1 MSDPVRRAFTLLELL
16 VVVAIIGI
24 LIAMLIPGASSAWQV
39 ANATQCRSNL
49 NKIFQAEALWLADRN
64 RSMFATGSGWAGS
77 LMTYM
82 EGQSGV
88 FCCPEAAPPREELTG
103 GGGEGEGEGEGDTGD
118 PGGSGGT
125 PDPPPIF
132 DDGPEPPKDPGIEI
146 GFDVY
151 SNANFTD
158 FLWTVGIDSEWA
170 HTTKLGPGEWRYQI
184 EDQGYRGGG
193 DKDYRDIDVAITYE
207 RGVPVSLRIIQEKGA
222 SGNIQGYRFDLKIN
236 GEVVV
241 HNLDQH
247 YNAVVDLR
255 PMAESGVPTPGGGG
269 GGGST
274 GGGGGVLGTL
284 IVYRPVAT
292 NYGMSLG
299 VYRVG
304 SRVVD
309 HIDAKLFLILDFPK
323 RIANFTG
330 YASEGKDDDSPFQ
343 DKYFITDPE
352 KWVQDYGQQG
362 EDWRTYQSLRHFG
375 RANVLFCDGHVESL
389 GLRVDA
395 DDAERG
401 QDTFL
406 DYSSTRWVFRG
417 R

>member
-1 MSDPVRRAFTLLELL
+1 MSGPVRRAFTLLELL
-16 VVVAIIGI
+16 VVVAIVGI

-39 ANATQCRSNL
+39 ANATQCRNNL

-64 RSMFATGSGWAGS
+64 QTMFATGGGWAGS
-77 LMTYM
+77 LMTYL
-82 EGQSGV
+82 EGRGEV
-88 FCCPEAAPPREELTG
+88 LCCPSAVPPADSLVGTTGQVTIDEQGSSG
-103 GGGEGEGEGEGDTGD
+103 GGGGGGGD
-118 PGGSGGT
+118 GGT
-125 PDPPPIF
+125 LPPV
-132 DDGPEPPKDPGIEI
+132 DDGPDPPKDPGIEI

-158 FLWTVGIDSEWA
+158 FLWNVGIDSKWA
-170 HTTKLGPGEWRYQI
+170 RTTKLGSGEWRYQI
-184 EDQGYRGGG
+184 EDRGYLVDRTG
-193 DKDYRDIDVAITYE
+193 DWSYADDYADIDVAITYE
-207 RGVPVSLRIIQEKGA
+207 RGSPVSLRIIQQKGA
-222 SGNIQGYRFDLKIN
+222 TGHIQGYRFDLKVN
-236 GEVVV
+236 GDVVV
-241 HNLDQH
+241 HNMDQH

-255 PMAESGVPTPGGGG
+255 PAQDSGSGGTGGG
-269 GGGST
+269 GGGSS
-274 GGGGGVLGTL
+274 GT
-284 IVYRPVAT
+284 IITFTYVPT

-299 VYRVG
+299 VYRAG

-309 HIDAKLFLILDFPK
+309 HIDSKLFLILDFPK
-323 RIANFTG
+323 RIVNFTG

-352 KWVQDYGQQG
+352 TWVRDYGQQG

-401 QDTFL
+401 QDAFL
-406 DYSSTRWVFRG
+406 DYFSSRWVFRG